1 MKDIFITSVE
11 VLQGYDALSPL
22 YPYIPSL
29 SQWRAWEYAAY
40 QHYTLDGRVLDLGC
54 GDGRYFKLL
63 WPDVKE
69 VVGVDMN
76 PEIAEVARQSGAYQ
90 QVHASPA
97 HQIPEPDASFD
108 YVFANCSLEHMDQ
121 LDKVLAEVYRCLQP
135 GGTLLCSVV
144 THRFKEWA
152 LLPMLVSIAGFPK
165 VAGELE
171 QSFLSYHHL
180 SNPLQPAEW
189 QARFHEA
196 GLVTL
201 EHIPILPKYNSSFF
215 LLMDSLWHL
224 KQEVSGEMGDIIFP
238 LLSSNPNFPSSFRTI
253 LQGLLDMETDL
264 EDCSGAVFAAKR
276 PE

>member
-1 MKDIFITSVE
+1 VKDITVE
-11 VLQGYDALSPL
+11 PSEILQSYEAVSAIYG
-22 YPYIPSL
+22 YIPSL
-29 SQWRAWEYAAY
+29 SHWRAWEYAAY
-40 QHYTLDGRVLDLGC
+40 QRYTLRGRVLDLGC
-54 GDGRYFKLL
+54 GDGRYFNLL
-63 WPDVKE
+63 WPEAKD
-69 VVGVDMN
+69 VVGVDMD
-76 PEIAEVARQSGAYQ
+76 PVTAETARQSGIYQ
-90 QVHASPA
+90 QVHTSPA

-108 YVFANCSLEHMDQ
+108 HVFANCSLEHMEQ
-121 LDKVLAEVYRCLQP
+121 LDKVLAEVHRCLKP

-152 LLPMLVSIAGFPK
+152 LLPMLVSIAGFQK

-171 QSFLSYHHL
+171 RSFVDYHHL
-180 SNPLQPAEW
+180 SNPLRPAEW
-189 QARFHEA
+189 QARFEEA

-224 KQEVSGEMGDIIFP
+224 KQGVSGEMGDIIFP

-253 LQGLLDMETDL
+253 LQGLLEMETDPK
-264 EDCSGAVFAAKR
+264 DCSGAVFAAKR